1 MSVGG
6 QERESIYLGI
16 LKMWKIGLFLC
27 CVLLFLAGCMWPL
40 ENPMAFSSVL
50 IYSSK
55 YELKKD
61 QRLNAVIHV
70 GNPVRQVN
78 DCLIKQEKDGHVVTE
93 TMLGGTCIDGCIVQ
107 WLVDSNVVDQISL
120 QELTNGNDYKVI
132 DLLVKLEEK
141 RFFLG
146 PPKGNHWEI
155 NLDSLKKLN

>member
-1 MSVGG
+1 
-6 QERESIYLGI
+6 
-16 LKMWKIGLFLC
+16 
-27 CVLLFLAGCMWPL
+27 
-40 ENPMAFSSVL
+40 MAFSSVL

-93 TMLGGTCIDGCIVQ
+93 TMLGGACTDGCIVQ
-107 WLVDSNVVDQISL
+107 WLVDSNVVEQISL

-132 DLLVKLEEK
+132 DLLVELEEK

-146 PPKGNHWEI
+146 PPKGTHWEI

>member
-1 MSVGG
+1 
-6 QERESIYLGI
+6 
-16 LKMWKIGLFLC
+16 MWKIGLFLC

-93 TMLGGTCIDGCIVQ
+93 TMLGGACTDGCIVQ
-107 WLVDSNVVDQISL
+107 WLVDSNVVEQISL
-120 QELTNGNDYKVI
+120 QKLTNGNDYKVI
-132 DLLVKLEEK
+132 NLLVELEEK

-146 PPKGNHWEI
+146 PPKGTHWKI

>member
-1 MSVGG
+1 
-6 QERESIYLGI
+6 
-16 LKMWKIGLFLC
+16 
-27 CVLLFLAGCMWPL
+27 
-40 ENPMAFSSVL
+40 MAFSSVL

-61 QRLNAVIHV
+61 QRLNSVIHV

-93 TMLGGTCIDGCIVQ
+93 TMLGGACTDGCIVQ
-107 WLVDSNVVDQISL
+107 WLVDSNVVEQISL
-120 QELTNGNDYKVI
+120 LELTNGNDYKVI
-132 DLLVKLEEK
+132 DLLVELEEK

>member
-1 MSVGG
+1 
-6 QERESIYLGI
+6 
-16 LKMWKIGLFLC
+16 MWKIGLFLC

-61 QRLNAVIHV
+61 QRLNSVIHV

-93 TMLGGTCIDGCIVQ
+93 TMLGGACTDGCIVQ
-107 WLVDSNVVDQISL
+107 
-120 QELTNGNDYKVI
+120 
-132 DLLVKLEEK
+132 
-141 RFFLG
+141 
-146 PPKGNHWEI
+146 
-155 NLDSLKKLN
+155 

>member
-1 MSVGG
+1 MN
-6 QERESIYLGI
+6 
-16 LKMWKIGLFLC
+16 KICLIVFLF
-27 CVLLFLAGCMWPL
+27 FLAGCMWPL

-93 TMLGGTCIDGCIVQ
+93 TMLGGACTDGCIVQ
-107 WLVDSNVVDQISL
+107 WLVDSNVVEQISL
-120 QELTNGNDYKVI
+120 QELTNGDDYKVI
-132 DLLVKLEEK
+132 DLLVELEKK

-146 PPKGNHWEI
+146 PPKGTHWEI

>member
-1 MSVGG
+1 
-6 QERESIYLGI
+6 
-16 LKMWKIGLFLC
+16 
-27 CVLLFLAGCMWPL
+27 MWPL
-40 ENPMAFSSVL
+40 ENPMAFSNVL

-61 QRLNAVIHV
+61 QRLNSVIYV

-93 TMLGGTCIDGCIVQ
+93 TMLGGACTDGCIVQ
-107 WLVDSNVVDQISL
+107 WLVDSNVVEQISL
-120 QELTNGNDYKVI
+120 QELTNGDDYKVI
-132 DLLVKLEEK
+132 DLLVELEKK

-146 PPKGNHWEI
+146 PPKGTHWEI